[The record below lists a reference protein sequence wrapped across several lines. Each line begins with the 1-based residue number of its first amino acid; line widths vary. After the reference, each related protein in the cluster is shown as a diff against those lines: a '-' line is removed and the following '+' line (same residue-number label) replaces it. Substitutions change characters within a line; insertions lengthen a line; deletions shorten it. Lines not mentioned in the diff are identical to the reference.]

1 MRRKRLGI
9 VAGIACLAVAATVV
23 VTGPVLARASG
34 KGNVFV
40 GNMTGGIEVPPG
52 DPNAS
57 GRAVITLKPSSNT
70 VCYHLNWTGLT
81 SVAAAHIHLGAT
93 GVAGPIVVGFFTAAL
108 PDTISS
114 VGGCVHDVDPGLIK
128 NIHDNPS
135 EYYVNV
141 HDTDF
146 PEGAIRDQL
155 HPAGKHGDDD

>member
-1 MRRKRLGI
+1 MTSATAAYCSAGTCLPKGAAGAKGSFTATLKVSSSKASLAWRLTFTH
-9 VAGIACLAVAATVV
+9 L
-23 VTGPVLARASG
+23 TGPAL
-34 KGNVFV
+34 
-40 GNMTGGIEVPPG
+40 
-52 DPNAS
+52 
-57 GRAVITLKPSSNT
+57 
-70 VCYHLNWTGLT
+70 
-81 SVAAAHIHLGAT
+81 AAHIHLGAT
-93 GVAGPIVVGFFTAAL
+93 VVAGPIVVGFFAAAL

-114 VGGCVHDVDPGLIK
+114 VGGCVHDVDPALIK